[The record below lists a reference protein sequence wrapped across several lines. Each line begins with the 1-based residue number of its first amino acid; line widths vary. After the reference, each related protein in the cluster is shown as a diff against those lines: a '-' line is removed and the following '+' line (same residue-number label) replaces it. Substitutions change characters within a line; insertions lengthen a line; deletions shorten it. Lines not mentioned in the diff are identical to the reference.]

1 MSFWFAIS
9 SYISVVFTLGASL
22 VMIAMRYYF
31 NWGIQNYKGL
41 KVEKFMKQIKY
52 SSHSSNGKHTGL
64 CLGFGSSSY
73 NGYNF
78 IGYISESIDQKPVF
92 NGLCNSKMLDG
103 NEPNPFAAVEE
114 VKHAKEEEKEESK
127 GRIYHRE
134 GGFGWFEYTQRDYHH
149 RVLEPKAS
157 QKYIVEQICS
167 HYKATEDLHRVG
179 CSVSFIHGEPGTGK
193 SMIGEFLVQELLKV
207 HKEVH
212 FVDCF
217 NPVDAGDPFAKM
229 YTGIG
234 PTKDSPLVVLLDEVD
249 IIIENIHYQRILPHK
264 AHVREIYDKVTW
276 NKFFDNFDRLRFPFV
291 YLVMTSNRTERF
303 INELDASYI
312 RNGRVGLKVAL

>member
-1 MSFWFAIS
+1 MSFWYAIA
-9 SYISVVFTLGASL
+9 SYISLAAGLACGLFL
-22 VMIAMRYYF
+22 IAIGRYF
-31 NWGIQNYKGL
+31 NWGIQTHTGL
-41 KVEKFMKQIKY
+41 KVEKFMKQLKH
-52 SSHSSNGKHTGL
+52 SSESSNGKHSGW
-64 CLGFGSSSY
+64 CMGFGAFSY

-78 IGYISESIDQKPVF
+78 IGYIDHDKHNNCYTLRV
-92 NGLCNSKMLDG
+92 LCNLKMLDG
-103 NEPNPFAAVEE
+103 NDPDPFADPEVIEE
-114 VKHAKEEEKEESK
+114 DPSK
-127 GRIYHRE
+127 GYIYYRE
-134 GGFGWFEYTQRDYHH
+134 GNFGWFDYVRRDYHH
-149 RVLEPKAS
+149 KKLQPKAS
-157 QKYIVEQICS
+157 QKHIIEQICS
-167 HYKATEDLHRVG
+167 NYKQTEDSHRVG

-217 NPVDAGDPFAKM
+217 NPTDAGDPFAKM

-264 AHVREIYDKVTW
+264 NYVKEVYDKVTW
-276 NKFFDNFDRLRFPFV
+276 NKFFDNLDRLRYPFV

-312 RNGRVGLKVAL
+312 RNGRVGLKISL

>member
-9 SYISVVFTLGASL
+9 SYIPAVSGLIFGLL
-22 VMIAMRYYF
+22 LIAISHYF
-31 NWGIQNYKGL
+31 NWGIQSYRGL
-41 KVEKFMKQIKY
+41 KVEKFIKQLKY
-52 SSHSSNGKHTGL
+52 SSNSSNGKRTGW

-73 NGYNF
+73 NGYKF
-78 IGYISESIDQKPVF
+78 IGYISETLDQKSVF
-92 NGLCNSKMLDG
+92 TGLCNLKMLDG
-103 NEPNPFAAVEE
+103 NEPNPFATPKE
-114 VKHAKEEEKEESK
+114 VKEVKQEEKEESK
-127 GRIYHRE
+127 GQIYHRE
-134 GGFGWFEYTQRDYHH
+134 GGFGWFEYTKRDYHYKM
-149 RVLEPKAS
+149 LEPKAS
-157 QKYIVEQICS
+157 QKHIVEQICS
-167 HYKATEDLHRVG
+167 NYKQTEDLHRVG

-217 NPVDAGDPFAKM
+217 NPTDAGDPFAKM

-249 IIIENIHYQRILPHK
+249 IIIENIHHQRILPHK
-264 AHVREIYDKVTW
+264 NHVREVYDKVTW
-276 NKFFDNFDRLRFPFV
+276 NKFFDNLDRLRYPFV

-312 RNGRVGLKVAL
+312 RDGRVGLKISL